1 MIDLAALDFAKGGGF
16 VTVVTRDARSGTLL
30 MVARADHTAI
40 ERSIADGEMW
50 YHSRTRGLWHK
61 GATSGNVQRLVS
73 LDADCDGDVVLA
85 SVVPA
90 GPSCH
95 TGTESC
101 FGDAGRHERMIDR
114 LTDRIESRRRE
125 GSESSYTRRLFA
137 DRNLRLKKI
146 GEESAELVVACA
158 DRDTERAVEEAADL
172 LYHTLVALAEVGANW
187 TAVEACL
194 ARRAQSPTASTQRPV
209 VDG

>member
-95 TGTESC
+95 PGTES
-101 FGDAGRHERMIDR
+101 
-114 LTDRIESRRRE
+114 
-125 GSESSYTRRLFA
+125 